1 MKKRLAYII
10 LLVCMA
16 IVLTSG
22 IAARC
27 RTYTVR
33 PICAAVVG
41 QTCPTFRVKICLPVR
56 R

>member
-1 MKKRLAYII
+1 MKKLTYIL

-27 RTYTVR
+27 RTFTIR

-41 QTCPTFRVKICLPVR
+41 QECPTYKIKICLPVR

>member
-1 MKKRLAYII
+1 MKKLTYII

-27 RTYTVR
+27 RTFAVR

-41 QTCPTFRVKICLPVR
+41 QECPVRTIKICLPIR